1 MKVQKSLL
9 SLLFVFFLSVIA
21 NPVMAE
27 EAPDQLVTRL
37 SQELIHD
44 IKTDKDLQ
52 AGSKARAVALV
63 EAKVVPRF
71 NMPHITQLAV
81 GRSWRQATPA
91 QQKTLQDEFKTLLVR
106 TYSTAMLQYKDQV
119 LNVRPLKAPPG
130 ATDVQVRSFV
140 VQQGGPPI
148 DINYSLEKT
157 PEGWK
162 FYDIVVGGA
171 SLVVTYR
178 SQFSAEVAKN
188 GIDGLIALLQ
198 RQNAAKAEQLQDSP
212 KTAKTG
218 K

>member
-9 SLLFVFFLSVIA
+9 GLLLVFFLSVTA

-198 RQNAAKAEQLQDSP
+198 RQNAAKAEQLQDNP
-212 KTAKTG
+212 KTAKAG